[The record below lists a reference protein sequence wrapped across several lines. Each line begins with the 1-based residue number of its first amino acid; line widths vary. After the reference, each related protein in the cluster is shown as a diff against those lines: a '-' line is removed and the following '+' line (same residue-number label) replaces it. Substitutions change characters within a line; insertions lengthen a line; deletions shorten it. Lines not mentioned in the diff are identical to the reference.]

1 MRNENWGALT
11 PQKVSEWINFDR
23 NNPDWTYKDDTTGAM
38 PERQAEGVAGLWNIL
53 ATRQVALLA
62 DEVGMGKTVQALGVM
77 AMLWKTK
84 PTAKVLVMAPNRDIC
99 LHWSREYR
107 AFLRDH
113 YRTVDHLV
121 RNGVD
126 GGPVHEPHF
135 YSHLTDLV
143 GAVAS
148 GGGQFFLTTIHSLS
162 NLVPAE
168 KKDKKSVLQIA
179 ERAASHLHHS
189 VKKSLGHEGFD
200 LIIIDEAHYFRRA
213 DGKSQRAHAA
223 RVFFGDATSRIAQK
237 ALLLTATPSHAGM
250 HDVANILGYFK
261 QHDGDA
267 EEASSGELLRTH
279 ATRRLRVMKGRKS
292 ELGTHYHNKYHYR
305 HEHALPSS
313 FENDPEAEMF
323 FALYQKKLVMQQGN
337 EGSQRRYMYG
347 FLEGFESVPRIDELD
362 TTYEGEV
369 EEDSSTLNF
378 RAAPDTQILKELSRL
393 YREYFPGYPVHP
405 KYSTLTRQCVPDDV
419 TDSTVDLHERK
430 HLIFVRRIPSV
441 REITQRV
448 NQAYDKQLAKEIVK
462 ACAPENFDKLYLEW
476 EKHSWSRSFFNKHIS
491 PISSIEAEE
500 TEYEEDKDERPVDEL
515 TKEEIRLGSQI
526 SDLFTVKKTGT
537 NRSTQCS
544 NFSLRLRKPES
555 LFYLLLE
562 PASDYQQG
570 TYSHFYRKMVS
581 GRERIEYGQAAL
593 ETRLCLHADLV
604 QKIERPGTEASHT
617 HVLEKPLPT
626 LWGMLFDL
634 ITEDQRLTLRKWATN
649 KPAIAENFG
658 NYIKTGFLFASP
670 VIIELYCWF
679 VEFKIDQIDGDAH
692 TRYMQFLR
700 RITPRLASSLAL
712 QYFGAAID
720 TFELICEKITDHALD
735 DWQKDW
741 RALTS
746 LQYPAWYASGES
758 KNRQRLI
765 LGFNSPFYPN
775 VLVATSVF
783 QEGVNLHVQCR
794 KVHHYGIAWT
804 PGDNEQRVGRVD
816 RLFGRVNMDLA
827 KHGKAELSIFYPYL
841 ERSFDQEQVASFIQR
856 KHKIEGEMDACR
868 HSDFNDEIDLKAAT
882 DAWQLYL
889 RKPDVSIDAIDPYP
903 ATFRS
908 NELPGIPYTPTQIAI
923 QDIAAHTGKLI
934 ASVIDP
940 QSDLLLDTSSS
951 EFDKGLTCLVESM
964 LAREGKQRKQ
974 PILLQLQFLS
984 ELSSLVAGTT
994 YTLTLRSPLATK
1006 ATLDQRGSSFSDLIA
1021 LASEVCDR
1029 YPLVRMAID
1038 PDRSRSH
1045 FYFYLRVDLALF
1057 VVENYSH
1064 LLSTYEVEMAFNQL
1078 KHAADEIE
1086 WRLFDGMQD
1095 LTKESLDDI
1104 AYQNFPAIT
1113 PLNVRR
1119 ASKKGAMSDWQ
1130 RQKSAFGEVVMK
1142 ERHLSAGEMEQII
1155 HARLGQKVTIQP
1167 PYSLLLLNHSL
1178 PLLNFHK
1185 RGKGITVTIAYP
1197 AEDVHEQ
1204 EENLLNRWLDYKLQ
1218 TKSIR

>member
-1 MRNENWGALT
+1 MPNENWGALT
-11 PQKVSEWINFDR
+11 PQNVSEWINFDR
-23 NNPDWTYKDDTTGAM
+23 SNPDWAYRDDTNGAM

-113 YRTVDHLV
+113 YRAVDHLV

-126 GGPVHEPHF
+126 GGPVHAPHF

-143 GAVAS
+143 DALAS

-179 ERAASHLHHS
+179 ERAASNLHQS
-189 VKKSLGHEGFD
+189 VKKFLGHEGFD

-223 RVFFGDATSRIAQK
+223 RCFFGDTSSRIAQK

-250 HDVANILGYFK
+250 HDVANILGYFRPLDADA
-261 QHDGDA
+261 DGV
-267 EEASSGELLRTH
+267 SSTDLLRAH
-279 ATRRLRVMKGRKS
+279 AIRRLRVMKGSKS
-292 ELGTHYHNKYHYR
+292 EFGANYHNKYHYR

-313 FENDPEAEMF
+313 FENNPEAEMF
-323 FALYQKKLVMQQGN
+323 FALYQKKLVLQQGN

-347 FLEGFESVPRIDELD
+347 FLEGFESVPRIDDPD
-362 TTYEGEV
+362 TPYEGEV
-369 EEDSSTLNF
+369 DEDSSTPNF
-378 RAAPDTQILKELSRL
+378 RAAPDTQILTDLSRL
-393 YREYFPGYPVHP
+393 YTEYFAGYPLHP

-419 TDSTVDLHERK
+419 ASSEVDLHERK
-430 HLIFVRRIPSV
+430 HLVFVRRIPSV
-441 REITQRV
+441 REITQRI
-448 NQAYDKQLAKEIVK
+448 NQAYDRQLAKTILT
-462 ACAPENFDKLYLEW
+462 ACAHQNFDNLYHEW
-476 EKHSWSRSFFNKHIS
+476 EKRNWSRSFFNKHIS
-491 PISSIEAEE
+491 AIHPTESEE
-500 TEYEEDKDERPVDEL
+500 SEYEEDKTERQGDEL
-515 TKEEIRLGSQI
+515 TKEEIRLGSRI

-570 TYSHFYRKMVS
+570 TYSQFYRKLAS
-581 GRERIEYGQAAL
+581 GRERVEYGQAAL
-593 ETRLCLHADLV
+593 ETRLSLHADV
-604 QKIERPGTEASHT
+604 VRKIERSEIEASHT
-617 HVLEKPLPT
+617 HVIEKPLPT
-626 LWGMLFDL
+626 LWGLLFDL
-634 ITEDQRLTLRKWATN
+634 ITEDQRFTLKKWADN

-658 NYIKTGFLFASP
+658 NYIRTGFLFASP
-670 VIIELYCWF
+670 VIVELYCWF
-679 VEFKIDQIDGDAH
+679 VELRIDQIDDDAH
-692 TRYMQFLR
+692 TRYMHFIR
-700 RITPRLASSLAL
+700 GITPRLADSLAL

-741 RALTS
+741 RVLTS

-804 PGDNEQRVGRVD
+804 PGDNEQRVGRID

-868 HSDFNDEIDLKAAT
+868 HSDFNDEIDLKTAT
-882 DAWQLYL
+882 EAWQQYL
-889 RKPDVSIDAIDPYP
+889 RKPDPSIDAIDPYP
-903 ATFRS
+903 ATFIPDQ
-908 NELPGIPYTPTQIAI
+908 LPRIPYAPTEIAI
-923 QDIAAHTGKLI
+923 QDIATHTRKLI
-934 ASVIDP
+934 ASVIDT
-940 QSDLLLDTSSS
+940 QTDLLLDASSR
-951 EFDKGLTCLVESM
+951 EFDTGLTCLVEST
-964 LAREGKQRKQ
+964 LTREGKQRKQ

-994 YTLTLRSPLATK
+994 YTLTMRSPLATK
-1006 ATLDQRGSSFSDLIA
+1006 TTFDQLGSNFSDLISV
-1021 LASEVCDR
+1021 ASKVCDR

-1038 PDRSRSH
+1038 SDHSRSH

-1064 LLSTYEVEMAFNQL
+1064 LLSTYEVAMAFNQL
-1078 KHAADEIE
+1078 KFAADEIE
-1086 WRLFDGMQD
+1086 WRLFGGMQD

-1104 AYQNFPAIT
+1104 AYQHFPTIT
-1113 PLNVRR
+1113 PITARR
-1119 ASKKGAMSDWQ
+1119 ASKKGAMRGWQ
-1130 RQKSAFGEVVMK
+1130 RHKSAFGEVVMK
-1142 ERHLSAGEMEQII
+1142 QRHLSAGEMEQIV
-1155 HARLGQKVTIQP
+1155 HARLGQKVLLHP

-1178 PLLNFHK
+1178 PLLDFHK
-1185 RGKGITVTIAYP
+1185 QGKGTTVRIAYP

-1204 EENLLNRWLDYKLQ
+1204 EEILLNRWLEYILQ
-1218 TKSIR
+1218 TGSIR